1 MKGFELT
8 WHALLQICLRQHEH
22 DMEVAFAYA
31 KSKEKTCGICME
43 VVVDKQ
49 PKGEARFGIM
59 PNCNHCFCLGC
70 LRTWRQAKNFES
82 KVIRSCPECRITSD
96 FICPSRFWVSSIRGN
111 ECYAIDEETWA
122 WLVLNVFI
130 SREVTPVF

>member
-1 MKGFELT
+1 
-8 WHALLQICLRQHEH
+8 
-22 DMEVAFAYA
+22 MEVAFAYA

-96 FICPSRFWVSSIRGN
+96 FICPSRFWVSSIWGD
-111 ECYAIDEETWA
+111 ECYENEIDEETWS
-122 WLVLNVFI
+122 WIVLNLFI
-130 SREVTPVF
+130 SSKTTFIF

>member
-1 MKGFELT
+1 
-8 WHALLQICLRQHEH
+8 
-22 DMEVAFAYA
+22 MEVAFAVQRT
-31 KSKEKTCGICME
+31 KEKTCGICME
-43 VVVDKQ
+43 VVMEK
-49 PKGEARFGIM
+49 KGSEARFGIM

-130 SREVTPVF
+130 SREVTLVF